1 MFLWNEKKYSD
12 KQIIQGLKADKVA
25 FEKSASVLYRKCIGF
40 VGDFEKKYSL
50 LSREDLDDAY
60 IDSLQ
65 SVIQKIVNGSF
76 DESKGK
82 ISTLIYQI
90 FSNKCVDQIR
100 RNTNHKSEWEKNLDI
115 ITEDLPVAS
124 KSFLKELMIGEEFQ
138 TVVDTLGQL
147 GNPCQE
153 LIMDFDYWGFSPDE
167 VAKKLNYKTGKSAS
181 QAKFR
186 CMESLRKLLEK
197 RAII

>member
-12 KQIIQGLKADKVA
+12 KQIIQGLKADRVR
-25 FEKSASVLYRKCIGF
+25 FEKSASILYQKCIGF
-40 VGDFEKKYSL
+40 IRDFEKKYSL
-50 LSREDLDDAY
+50 LSKEDLDDAY

-65 SVIQKIVNGSF
+65 SVIKKIVNGSF

-100 RNTNHKSEWEKNLDI
+100 RNTNNKSEWEKNLDI
-115 ITEDLPVAS
+115 ITEDLPVTS
-124 KSFLKELMIGEEFQ
+124 KSFLKQLMVGEEFQ
-138 TVVDTLGQL
+138 MVLDVLGQL
-147 GNPCQE
+147 GDPCQK
-153 LIMDFDYWGFSPDE
+153 LIMDFEYWGFTPEE
-167 VAKKLNYKTGKSAS
+167 VAKRLNYKTGKSAS

-186 CMESLRKLLEK
+186 CMESLRKLLNK
-197 RAII
+197 SATI